1 MQVRLTPAVEAVV
14 KNIATDSARSLS
26 YTVNELLKQ
35 SPLFKKAE
43 TSLRQRPKAA
53 AGK

>member
-1 MQVRLTPAVEAVV
+1 MQVRLSPAVETVV
-14 KNIATDSARSLS
+14 KNIAADSTRSLS

-43 TSLRQRPKAA
+43 AALKQKPRAA